1 MADSEL
7 TGYAHILSA
16 GFHLN
21 PASFI
26 LSMTAWLGLSSGRP
40 SPNLIAIWRSCLL
53 SKRRTPARLSWA
65 MPKGS
70 AGATHFFC
78 PTLLAND
85 WSSGLAWA
93 VRGLG
98 GSRYLAV

>member
-26 LSMTAWLGLSSGRP
+26 VSMTAWLGLSSGRP
-40 SPNLIAIWRSCLL
+40 SPNLIATWRSCLL
-53 SKRRTPARLSWA
+53 SKKRTPARLSWA

-70 AGATHFFC
+70 GSGVHFLGPPTRSAKLWVLPLVSGA
-78 PTLLAND
+78 
-85 WSSGLAWA
+85 
-93 VRGLG
+93 G
-98 GSRYLAV
+98 GSATVVVVS